1 METIITTDRLLL
13 RQMNQNDFA
22 DLCEMLQDRDVMYAW
37 EHTFSVPQVQE
48 WLDRQLERYENT
60 DIGYWAATDKK
71 TGDMIGQ
78 IGLVWAD
85 INGENVLELAY
96 MLKKTFWNKGF
107 AVEGGR
113 ACLDYAFKIMGVG
126 KVYAP
131 IRPENK
137 MSRNVVEKLGFEV
150 RGEHIIHYNGKDM
163 LHLVYVKDAS

>member
-1 METIITTDRLLL
+1 METIITTNRLLL
-13 RQMNQNDFA
+13 RPMNQNDFT

-60 DIGYWAATDKK
+60 GVGYWAATDKK
-71 TGDMIGQ
+71 TGEMIGQ

-85 INGENVLELAY
+85 INGENVVELAY
-96 MLKKTFWNKGF
+96 MLKKTFWNRGF
-107 AVEGGR
+107 AVEGSR

-137 MSRNVVEKLGFEV
+137 RSRNVVEKLCFEV
-150 RGEHIIHYNGKDM
+150 RDEHVIRYNDKDM
-163 LHLVYVKDAS
+163 LHLVYVKDAF